1 MIWFY
6 RFAHYRN
13 GTTNTFSMAASCEL
27 KVGPSWASAAAS
39 PGILRQRILFCLSF
53 SVDSQD
59 YNWHILILQ
68 AGKKSLKHSDGSAKH
83 EDIMKLQ
90 QSHVVLTLKSIHV
103 EENTFLRRMHCPN
116 SLNHCRAEKTGR
128 AIEMPMPLENI
139 YIYINIYFLYI
150 YIFSRCSSH
159 ATRCQYQCR

>member
-1 MIWFY
+1 MEALVEHLGWHDLVLPF
-6 RFAHYRN
+6 RPLSKGN
-13 GTTNTFSMAASCEL
+13 NKNFSMVASCNL

-39 PGILRQRILFCLSF
+39 PGILRQRILLCLSF

-90 QSHVVLTLKSIHV
+90 QSHVVLALK
-103 EENTFLRRMHCPN
+103 
-116 SLNHCRAEKTGR
+116 
-128 AIEMPMPLENI
+128 
-139 YIYINIYFLYI
+139 
-150 YIFSRCSSH
+150 
-159 ATRCQYQCR
+159 